1 MPAVIR
7 AQEDPVEIIFYNIF
21 GTPAGQ
27 QAAETKHPGMVLVD
41 TFNEKNLG
49 VVVKPETP
57 GTSYTDVTIKI
68 QAELAAGN
76 APGLAMI
83 PWANINYA
91 TEGLGAVSLA
101 DLGGTDLDAVLANIR
116 DGVLPL
122 VQVGDDVMGLPFSLS
137 CPIVFYNEDILA
149 SAGVD
154 PATMFGTWESFA
166 QEAPRVHEVLDGS
179 PVFSI
184 AFNKDW
190 SAQGIVQSNGGRI
203 LNDDLQPVMNSPES
217 VAAMQAIADLDS
229 AGLYDRGAPDELRP
243 SWVAGSTAVF
253 MGSSGGVSVSSN
265 DVSFN
270 WNTAPYPKFGDT
282 PRMMTTGGSYL
293 ASFAQAPEQRE
304 AVWEFLKFVNSEE
317 GATIYAEAGTLNVTS
332 WELPANPQ
340 LGAADIYLQEGA
352 TRETPWPGSR
362 GAEMQ
367 SIWGGYVERIWAN
380 DIGAQEGTDAAV
392 EELTALL
399 EA

>member
-1 MPAVIR
+1 
-7 AQEDPVEIIFYNIF
+7 
-21 GTPAGQ
+21 
-27 QAAETKHPGMVLVD
+27 
-41 TFNEKNLG
+41 
-49 VVVKPETP
+49 VKAETP
-57 GTSYTDVTIKI
+57 GASYADVTLKI

-76 APGLAMI
+76 APALAMI

-101 DLGGTDLDAVLANIR
+101 DLGGADLDTVVTTIR

-122 VQVGDDVMGLPFSLS
+122 VQVGDAVMGLPFSLS

-154 PATMFGTWESFA
+154 AAAMFGTWEGFA
-166 QEAPRVHEVLDGS
+166 QEAPKVQEALDGN

-203 LNDDLQPVMNSPES
+203 LDDDLQPVMNSAES
-217 VAAMQAIADLDS
+217 VAALQAIADLDK

-243 SWVAGSTAVF
+243 NWVAGSTAMF
-253 MGSSGGVSVSSN
+253 MGSSGGVSTSNN

-270 WNTAPYPKFGDT
+270 WNTSPYPKFGDK
-282 PRMMTTGGSYL
+282 PRLMTTGGSYL
-293 ASFAQAPEQRE
+293 ASFAQEPEQRQ
-304 AVWEFLKFVNSEE
+304 AVWEFLKFVSSEE
-317 GATIYAEAGTLNVTS
+317 GATIYAAAGTLNVTT

-367 SIWGGYVERIWAN
+367 TIWGGYVERIWAN

-392 EELTALL
+392 EELTDLL
-399 EA
+399 EQ